1 VKKTRAE
8 TTSETDGDERRAGSQ
23 PVSSSSSA
31 FVEYLLQVSSGHKRT
46 RAKRR
51 AKSQA
56 LSEEQRGTEA
66 DEHVLG
72 HSESHRSL
80 REGIVA
86 CLSVKREYPL

>member
-1 VKKTRAE
+1 VKKARAE
-8 TTSETDGDERRAGSQ
+8 TTSETDGEERLAGSQ

-31 FVEYLLQVSSGHKRT
+31 FVEYPLQVSSGHKLT

-56 LSEEQRGTEA
+56 LSEEQGGTEA

-72 HSESHRSL
+72 HPESHRSL
-80 REGIVA
+80 CEGIVA
-86 CLSVKREYPL
+86 CLLVGESSL